1 MQNLNYTEIGHTLKA
16 HGVAG
21 EIKVSIKE
29 DYLDDFDAAKVL
41 FLKIKGQLLPYFVTS
56 IRSPNTP
63 IVKFDDVNH
72 REAAKAI
79 SFKSIY
85 LRTSDIIEKAPISN
99 LKYNYCIG
107 FEIEDSYEG
116 KIGTV
121 KEILEYPQ
129 QEIAV
134 VIYKGKEVL
143 IPLNDHL
150 ITTINIAS
158 KLIKVELPEGMLD
171 IE

>member
-1 MQNLNYTEIGHTLKA
+1 MEYTEIGHTLKA
-16 HGVAG
+16 HGVGG

-29 DYLDDFDAAKVL
+29 DYLDDFEAAKVL
-41 FLKIKGQLLPYFVTS
+41 FLKIKGQLLPYFITS

-79 SFKSIY
+79 ASKTIY
-85 LRTSDIIEKAPISN
+85 LRTSDIIEKTSVSN
-99 LKYNYCIG
+99 LEYGYCIG

-116 KIGTV
+116 KVGTV

-143 IPLNDHL
+143 IPLNEHL
-150 ITTINIAS
+150 ITTIDVAS
-158 KLIKVELPEGMLD
+158 KLIQVDLPEGILD